1 MREWKEALCVSS
13 AALATSVAGPAAAQE
28 RVLSI
33 DVPAGTLETMLAAL
47 ATQTKTSFAL
57 DAPLPQRRAIALR
70 GRMTVDAAYARLL
83 AGTGLSAHRVGP
95 ATFRISAAP
104 AAPNAGPTAASAD
117 PTVSSDIIV
126 TARKMRELLSQ
137 VPGPVTVH
145 VLDGSAAAGSDAG
158 TSAVATQVQ
167 GLIATNGGPGAS
179 RLFLRGIADSPFI
192 GFGQSPVSVYLNE
205 ARITYDA
212 PDPDF
217 RMVDVDRVEV
227 LKGPQGPLYGTGALG
242 GVYRVMTIAPD
253 LGQFAGRSR
262 QRIAGLP
269 GHGVGASVEGVVNL
283 PVRQDQAAL
292 RLVGYV
298 DVAPGWIDNAGG
310 RSDVN
315 QTVVRGARASLRVL
329 PREGW
334 TFDFVGAGQS
344 IRARD
349 SQYVDRD
356 REELTR
362 GDRLREPR
370 SNDVVL
376 TSGVLQGELGSRV
389 LTVST
394 SLATQWTLKVDDA
407 SSAAAVLGL
416 VAPLRYAET
425 RTYQVFDQEIRLAN
439 KSGRTPWALGVS
451 YLSSRSSARGRA
463 SEAGPVVAEL
473 LDASRSVTETA
484 MFAEGSRPLIDG
496 LRLGLGLRVFRSTV
510 KEDRDDDGGTEVRA
524 KTSWGVSPSATL
536 SWSPS
541 SVSLAYLRVA
551 SAFRPG
557 GLDPSNMETRRYD
570 ADQLVAFEAG
580 FRQNSIN
587 GRLQFE
593 LGAFSSLWSDVQSD
607 YLLDTG
613 LVATRNAG
621 DARILGG
628 ELTVRW
634 RPTAAWSFVAGA
646 SGQRARLIRGIDGA
660 DLERDPRLPV
670 VPGVSGH
677 FEVRHSIN
685 ASSWQV
691 SPTVTGRYVGR
702 SRLSLDP
709 GLDRRMGGFAEFA
722 AGLEVRRG
730 PFAVELSATNIFNAR
745 GDTLAFGNPFSV
757 RTERQYT
764 PARPRAF
771 AISLSRDF

>member
-126 TARKMRELLSQ
+126 TARKMRELLLQ

-298 DVAPGWIDNAGG
+298 DVAPGWINNAGG

-315 QTVVRGARASLRVL
+315 RTVVRGTRASLRVV
-329 PREGW
+329 PSEGW
-334 TFDFVGAGQS
+334 TFDLIGAGQN
-344 IRARD
+344 IRALD

-356 REELTR
+356 KEELTR
-362 GDRLREPR
+362 ADRTPEPR
-370 SNDVVL
+370 SNNVWL
-376 TSGVLQGELGSRV
+376 TSGVLQGELGPYA

-394 SLATQWTLKVDDA
+394 SLATQRTLKVDDA
-407 SSAAAVLGL
+407 SSAASSLGL
-416 VAPLRYAET
+416 TAPLRYAET

-451 YLSSRSSARGRA
+451 YLSSRSGARGRA
-463 SEAGPVVAEL
+463 SEIGPMIADL

-484 MFAEGSRPLIDG
+484 VFAEGSRPLVDG
-496 LRLGLGLRVFRSTV
+496 LRLGLGVRVFRSTV
-510 KEDRDDDGGTEVRA
+510 KEDRDDDVGTEVRS
-524 KTSWGVSPSATL
+524 KSLRGVSPSATL
-536 SWSPS
+536 SWLPS
-541 SVSLAYLRVA
+541 STSLAYFRVA

-557 GLDPSNMETRRYD
+557 GLDPTNVETRRYD

-580 FRQNSIN
+580 FRRTSDG
-587 GRLQFE
+587 GRLQVE
-593 LGAFSSLWSDVQSD
+593 VGAFSSIWSDVQSD
-607 YLLDTG
+607 YLLNSG

-621 DARILGG
+621 DANILGG

-634 RPTAAWSFVAGA
+634 RPTSAWSFVAGA
-646 SGQRARLIRGIDGA
+646 SGQRARLVRGIDGA
-660 DLERDPRLPV
+660 ELERDPRLPV
-670 VPGVSGH
+670 VPDVSGH
-677 FEVRHSIN
+677 FEMRHSID
-685 ASSWQV
+685 AGSWRV
-691 SPTVTGRYVGR
+691 SPAVTGRYLGR

-709 GLDRRMGGFAEFA
+709 GLDRRMGGFAEFG
-722 AGLEVRRG
+722 AGLEARRG
-730 PFAVELSATNIFNAR
+730 AFVVDLSATNLFNAR

-771 AISLSRDF
+771 SVSVSRDF

>member
-1 MREWKEALCVSS
+1 MRGWKEALCVSFV
-13 AALATSVAGPAAAQE
+13 ALATSVAGPAAAQE
-28 RVLSI
+28 RVLLI

-57 DAPLPQRRAIALR
+57 DASLPQRHVAALR
-70 GRMTVDAAYARLL
+70 GRMTIDAAYARLL
-83 AGTGLSAHRVGP
+83 TGTGLYARRVGST
-95 ATFRISAAP
+95 TFRISAALASP
-104 AAPNAGPTAASAD
+104 DARSAAATST
-117 PTVSSDIIV
+117 PTVSADIVV

-145 VLDGSAAAGSDAG
+145 VLDGSAAAGSDVG
-158 TSAVATQVQ
+158 TSAVATQIE

-179 RLFLRGIADSPFI
+179 RLFLRGVADSPFI
-192 GFGQSPVSVYLNE
+192 GFGQSPVSIYLNE

-242 GVYRVMTIAPD
+242 GVYRVVTMVPD
-253 LGQFAGRSR
+253 LIRVAGRSR
-262 QRIAGLP
+262 QRFAALP
-269 GHGVGASVEGVVNL
+269 GHGIGGSSEAVVNL
-283 PVRQDQAAL
+283 PMRQGRAAL
-292 RLVGYV
+292 RLVGYA
-298 DVAPGWIDNAGG
+298 DVASGWIDNAGG

-315 QTVVRGARASLRVL
+315 QTIVRGARASLRVL

-334 TFDFVGAGQS
+334 SIDLVGARQNT
-344 IRARD
+344 RARD
-349 SQYVDRD
+349 SQYVDREKED
-356 REELTR
+356 LTR
-362 GDRLREPR
+362 GDRLQEPR
-370 SNDVVL
+370 SNDVLL

-394 SLATQWTLKVDDA
+394 SLATQWTVKVDDA
-407 SSAAAVLGL
+407 SDVAAALGL
-416 VAPLRYAET
+416 AAPLRYAEA
-425 RTYQVFDQEIRLAN
+425 RRYQVFDQEVRLTN

-451 YLSSRSSARGRA
+451 YLSSRSSARGLA
-463 SEAGPVVAEL
+463 SETGPIVAGW

-484 MFAEGSRPLIDG
+484 MFAEGSRPVTDG
-496 LRLGLGLRVFRSTV
+496 LRLGLGMRVFRSTV
-510 KEDRDDDGGTEVRA
+510 KEDREDEGGAEVRS

-541 SVSLAYLRVA
+541 STSLGYLRVA
-551 SAFRPG
+551 SALRPG
-557 GLDPSNMETRRYD
+557 GLDPTNMKTRRYD

-580 FRQNSIN
+580 FRRTSVN
-587 GRLQFE
+587 GRLQVE
-593 LGAFSSLWSDVQSD
+593 IGAFSSLWSDVQSD

-621 DARILGG
+621 DARILGA

-634 RPTAAWSFVAGA
+634 RPTSAWSFVAGA
-646 SGQRARLIRGIDGA
+646 SGQRARLIRGIDDN

-670 VPGVSGH
+670 VPDVFGH
-677 FEVRHSIN
+677 FEMRRSIDLG
-685 ASSWQV
+685 AWHVSSAV
-691 SPTVTGRYVGR
+691 SGRYVGR
-702 SRLSLDP
+702 SRLSLDA
-709 GLDRRMGGFAEFA
+709 GLDRRMGGFAEIA
-722 AGLEVRRG
+722 AGVEARRG
-730 PFAVELSATNIFNAR
+730 PFAVELSATNLFNAR

-771 AISLSRDF
+771 AVSISRDF